1 LKKTCIIGDSS
12 VAVLRTAT
20 SSEYIRQH
28 HDLTFFYSHYSYISK
43 LVLQDS
49 KLISLSGELTE
60 ALKQCSGGLD
70 YIDISSY
77 DDFIISG
84 LGLWIMEIAVL
95 YQRYASDS
103 MPGPGDGR
111 YLLSDECFLALAEEA
126 VCGSGAVGLARSIRS
141 VCDKPITVLSH
152 PNPGLGMPD
161 EWLAA
166 EFTLCHQVVSN
177 GDDHALAAFY
187 REACARV
194 AKKCNVTIISPIS
207 EAAANGVFNLHE
219 YCQLPAVIGDELDA
233 DDIKNRMVHG
243 NDLYG
248 RTILPYILVP
258 SDTEI
263 DV

>member
-1 LKKTCIIGDSS
+1 LRKTCIIGDSS

-20 SSEYIRQH
+20 SGEHVKQY

-49 KLISLSGELTE
+49 KLISLSDELTE

-70 YIDISSY
+70 YIDIESY
-77 DDFIISG
+77 DGFVISG
-84 LGLWIMEIAVL
+84 LGLWIVEIAAL
-95 YQRYASDS
+95 YQSYASDS
-103 MPGPGDGR
+103 MPSPGDGR
-111 YLLSDECFLALAEEA
+111 YLLSDECFLALAEDV
-126 VCGSGAVGLARSIRS
+126 VCSTGAVRLARSIRS

-161 EWLAA
+161 EWLAR
-166 EFTLCHQVVSN
+166 EFNLCHQVVRN

-187 REACARV
+187 REACARI
-194 AKKCNVTIISPIS
+194 AKKWNVTIIPPIS

-219 YCQLPAVIGDELDA
+219 YCQLPEIIDDELDA

-258 SDTEI
+258 SAK
-263 DV
+263 